1 MRPLVHFVLFTPKIA
16 RTHPENAR
24 TVSGMRAPARGIFRC
39 LNFCNLA
46 PNALICVLRIIK
58 PRLFADGYTC
68 SRDSAVILW
77 MTLHIQALQG
87 SDLHGTWR
95 IETNQ
100 REER

>member
-1 MRPLVHFVLFTPKIA
+1 MFQTFSHPLHRLASQTPPILRLSAYCLCDNFHFNSL
-16 RTHPENAR
+16 
-24 TVSGMRAPARGIFRC
+24 

-46 PNALICVLRIIK
+46 PNVLICALRIIK